1 MLIVFDI
8 LLEAPGR
15 VLDGTV
21 MPSWSDFAI
30 AAPDLAATVRAR
42 LDGHPY
48 KLIATLRK
56 NGAPRVSG
64 IEVEFLEDGELRA
77 GSMPDSVKVHD
88 LDRDGRFCLHNTLA
102 PQAEWVGDAKLTG
115 IAHPTTGPRQEA
127 RYYRLDLREV
137 ATVGVGS
144 AGLAIT
150 VWTPQRGVR
159 SWTR

>member
-8 LLEAPGR
+8 LMETTRR

-21 MPSWSDFAI
+21 MPSWSEFAI

-48 KLIATLRK
+48 KLIATLRT

-88 LDRDGRFCLHNTLA
+88 LDRDGRFCLHNTPA
-102 PQAEWVGDAKLTG
+102 PQAEWAGDAKLAG
-115 IAHPTTGPRQEA
+115 IAYPTTGPRPEA

-144 AGLAIT
+144 TGLAIT